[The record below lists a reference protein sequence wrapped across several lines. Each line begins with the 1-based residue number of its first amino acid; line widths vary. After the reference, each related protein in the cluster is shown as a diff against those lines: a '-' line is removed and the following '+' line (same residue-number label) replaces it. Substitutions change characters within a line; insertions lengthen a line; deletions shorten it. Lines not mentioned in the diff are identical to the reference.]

1 LIADEVAPS
10 LEVVTEER
18 YRTHQGAIS
27 EFAAAYRAWDTA
39 LGDLNVLEH
48 MDPIEQRDAA
58 YECGCGQNTLP
69 TDRTRTCNCFGNQN
83 APTPVSTPD
92 LMLILNPKEAPT
104 VEPITTTPDAPYGHK
119 ADGSPR
125 KRPAPT
131 AATLAKASAT
141 RAAKANGRS
150 PEPKSRF
157 LERMIGELDT
167 EIATLTEA
175 RDVLL
180 AVAA

>member
-1 LIADEVAPS
+1 MNPGAGAMGDMWPPTGVQQVCLVLSPRAAEAVAD
-10 LEVVTEER
+10 
-18 YRTHQGAIS
+18 
-27 EFAAAYRAWDTA
+27 A
-39 LGDLNVLEH
+39 LT
-48 MDPIEQRDAA
+48 EQRA
-58 YECGCGQNTLP
+58 NL
-69 TDRTRTCNCFGNQN
+69 
-83 APTPVSTPD
+83 APEWISGTPD